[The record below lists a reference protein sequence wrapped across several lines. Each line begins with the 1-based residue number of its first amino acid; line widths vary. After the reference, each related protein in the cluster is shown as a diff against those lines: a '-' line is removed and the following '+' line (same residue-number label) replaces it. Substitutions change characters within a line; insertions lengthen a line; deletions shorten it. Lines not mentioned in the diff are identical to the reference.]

1 MDQTILL
8 VIIAVISVAS
18 GSILGYYVRQ
28 SIAKRRA
35 GSLEAKL
42 QKRVIQVK
50 EETVALIK
58 RSEAKASEIIGKSQ
72 KEVDDRHREFL
83 KAQQILL
90 DRERLLDTKI
100 SSFDQKENELKE
112 KGEKLKAIKDELDRL
127 RSEAEEKLEK
137 VANLSREDA
146 KKELL
151 ALVEIEYE
159 KDILERIKKLE
170 ESGQEKLQARAKE
183 IVALAIQKCAV
194 SQAQELTTTTVLLQ
208 NEDIK
213 GRIIGK
219 EGRNIRTFE
228 KLTGV
233 ELIVDETP
241 ESVVISGFNPIRRQI
256 AKIALD
262 KLIQDG
268 RIQPAKIEEK
278 VAEAT
283 SEISEVI
290 RKAGE
295 KTLYDLAIVGV
306 NDKLSQIL
314 GRLYYRTSY
323 GQNVLLHSME
333 VALIAQTIAEELGA
347 NAEVAKRGGLF
358 HDIGKAIDQQMQGS
372 HIEIGIKILE
382 KFGESEAVIH
392 AMRSHHGD
400 YPADTI
406 EAVIVTVADSI
417 SGSRPGARKD
427 TLENYLQRLKAL
439 EDIANKFEGV
449 EKTYAIQAGR
459 EIRVF
464 VKADMVDDLGD
475 QKSRSMNGFFLVVKI
490 WNKKAQTVVCACGS
504 GLCQHLVLFVFRVK
518 AKAENPL
525 AFISVK
531 DEASAIANAFLM
543 PVSKF
548 FSSYLFHSTPLVC
561 IPLMGNGKHFV
572 IDDFFIYRVVSLI
585 LLRAK

>member
-1 MDQTILL
+1 MNQTLLL
-8 VIIAVISVAS
+8 VIIAAISVAG

-28 SIAKRRA
+28 SLAKRRA
-35 GSLEAKL
+35 GTLEAKL

-50 EETVALIK
+50 EETTALIK
-58 RSEAKASEIIGKSQ
+58 KSEAKASEIIGKAQ
-72 KEVDDRHREFL
+72 KEVDDRRREFL

-90 DRERLLDTKI
+90 DRESLLDSKI
-100 SSFDQKENELKE
+100 SAFDQKENELKE
-112 KGEKLKAIKDELDRL
+112 KGEKLKLIKDELDRL
-127 RSEAEEKLEK
+127 RGEAEAKLEK

-159 KDILERIKKLE
+159 KDILERIKKME
-170 ESGQEKLQARAKE
+170 ERGHEKLEARAKE

-278 VAEAT
+278 VEEAKT
-283 SEISEVI
+283 EVAAKI
-290 RKAGE
+290 KEAGE
-295 KTLYDLAIVGV
+295 KAAYDVGV
-306 NDKLSQIL
+306 IGLSDKLIQIL

-333 VALIAQTIAEELGA
+333 VALISETIAEELKV
-347 NAEVAKRGGLF
+347 NSQIAKRAGLL
-358 HDIGKAIDQQMQGS
+358 HDIGKAIDQQVQGS

-382 KFGESEAVIH
+382 KFGESEAIIK
-392 AMRSHHGD
+392 AMRAHHDD
-400 YPADTI
+400 YPVDSLEASIVKTAD
-406 EAVIVTVADSI
+406 AI
-417 SGSRPGARKD
+417 SSSRPGARKD
-427 TLENYLQRLKAL
+427 TLENYLQRLKDL
-439 EDIANKFEGV
+439 EDLANKFPGIDR
-449 EKTYAIQAGR
+449 TYAIQAGR

-464 VKADMVDDLGD
+464 VKADKVDDLGA
-475 QKSRSMNGFFLVVKI
+475 QKVAKQIAEKI
-490 WNKKAQTVVCACGS
+490 EDELKYPGEIKVTVI
-504 GLCQHLVLFVFRVK
+504 R
-518 AKAENPL
+518 EN
-525 AFISVK
+525 
-531 DEASAIANAFLM
+531 
-543 PVSKF
+543 
-548 FSSYLFHSTPLVC
+548 
-561 IPLMGNGKHFV
+561 
-572 IDDFFIYRVVSLI
+572 RVVEYA
-585 LLRAK
+585 R